1 MSQFVSEI
9 LFGYTTLISII
20 NPVGLAFI
28 FLNKT
33 ATLTV
38 EERRKLAY
46 SVSLYSFFVLVVAFF
61 LGSFVLHMFGITLEA
76 LRIAG
81 GLAVAVSGWTMLNA
95 PEIHNKDAQT
105 VQQIAPSQLG
115 EMVFFPLTVPLTTGP
130 GTVAAAIAL
139 TANRTKELR
148 EFVLG
153 SLSSI
158 AISALVVVSIYLVYS
173 RADSLSRFLGEGGTR
188 VVTRVSA
195 FLLLCVGVQIILTG
209 ISQFIRP
216 LLAGS

>member
-46 SVSLYSFFVLVVAFF
+46 SVALNSFFVLIVAFF
-61 LGSFVLHMFGITLEA
+61 LGTFVLHMFGITLET

-158 AISALVVVSIYLVYS
+158 AVSTLVVVTIYLVYS
-173 RADSLSRFLGEGGTR
+173 RADSLSRFLGAGGTR

-209 ISQFIRP
+209 ISQFISP

>member
-1 MSQFVSEI
+1 MGQFISEV

-38 EERRKLAY
+38 QERRKLAY
-46 SVSLYSFFVLVVAFF
+46 SVATNSFFVLVVAFF
-61 LGSFVLHMFGITLEA
+61 LGSFVLHLFGISLEA

-81 GLAVAVSGWTMLNA
+81 GLAVAVAGWTMLNE
-95 PEIHNKDAQT
+95 PEVHAKEAQT

-153 SLSSI
+153 SLSSV
-158 AISALVVVSIYLVYS
+158 AVSLLVVATVYLVYS
-173 RADSLSRFLGEGGTR
+173 RADSLSRMLGAGGTR

-195 FLLLCVGVQIILTG
+195 FLLLCVGVQIVLTG
-209 ISQFIRP
+209 LSQFIKP
-216 LLAGS
+216 LLAGN

>member
-1 MSQFVSEI
+1 MHQFISEV

-20 NPVGLAFI
+20 NPIGLSFI
-28 FLNKT
+28 FLNMT
-33 ATLTV
+33 ATLSV

-46 SVSLYSFFVLVVAFF
+46 SVALSSFFVLLVAFF
-61 LGSFVLHMFGITLEA
+61 LGSLVLHMFGITLEA

-95 PEIHNKDAQT
+95 QETHTKEAQS
-105 VQQIAPSQLG
+105 VQQIAPSQAS

-139 TANRTKELR
+139 TANRTQELR

-153 SLSSI
+153 SLSSL
-158 AISALVVVSIYLVYS
+158 AITALVMVSIYLVYS
-173 RADSLSRFLGEGGTR
+173 RADSLSRFLGAGGTR

-209 ISQFIRP
+209 IGQFIRP
-216 LLAGS
+216 LLANP